1 MDKKAIW
8 TAVAILISVGVAA
21 AAEHA
26 GGHGGTELHSPGVL
40 LWKGINI
47 AIVVGALVYFFK
59 EPFKKW
65 VEDYKNQIVKNITE
79 AEEEHRKAKEELER
93 ARKSLEEAKEKYEE
107 SLKVAEETAQRERET
122 IVAQA
127 QEIAQRIKEKAQKVI
142 EIETNKAKEELR
154 KFAAKKAIELSEGML
169 KEAFSDTEVQK
180 RFTEKMLSELSKN

>member
-8 TAVAILISVGVAA
+8 TTVAILISAGVAA

-93 ARKSLEEAKEKYEE
+93 ARKSLEEAKERYEE

-127 QEIAQRIKEKAQKVI
+127 QEVAQRIKEKAQKVI

-169 KEAFSDTEVQK
+169 KEAFSDPEVQK
-180 RFTEKMLSELSKN
+180 RFTERMLSELSKN

>member
-8 TAVAILISVGVAA
+8 TTVAILISAGVAA

-93 ARKSLEEAKEKYEE
+93 ARKSLEEAKERYEE

-122 IVAQA
+122 IITQA
-127 QEIAQRIKEKAQKVI
+127 QEVAQRIKEKAQKVI

-169 KEAFSDTEVQK
+169 KEAFSDPEVQK
-180 RFTEKMLSELSKN
+180 RFTERMLSELSKN